1 MIGHESTFPLQGKA
15 CEAEPNCDGVDTG
28 SLGQSPHL
36 SPADGAGPP
45 LEGEEKTKLWG
56 GAFSKGPAEIAWKF
70 GQSID
75 SDLNLWC
82 AEIDVSIAHAKMLSA
97 TGIIDKADGKKL
109 IKALEELRCNDPSHS
124 THMSKSEH
132 IEDAEDLHGA
142 IEGLL
147 IEMVGDVAKR
157 LHAGRSRNDQI
168 VTVTRLWL
176 KRKGAAM
183 LHAIASTQGTLL
195 ELAEKHA
202 SDPMPGYTHMQPAQ
216 PITLGFHL
224 LAHFWMLERDK
235 VRFQHV
241 IDMADA
247 SPLGAAALAG
257 TSLPIDREMTA
268 RELGFA
274 SPMANALDAV
284 SDRDFVGD
292 ALHACATLMQ
302 HLSRVS
308 QEIVLFSTAEYGYLK
323 LDEAYSTGSSIMPQ
337 KRNPDMAELIRGRS
351 GRAIGHWTAFMSMM
365 KGQPLGYNRDL
376 QEDKPPL
383 FDSIAL
389 CLDSLVLVREMLATA
404 SFTLPKMVERA
415 GEGFS
420 TTTGLAEALVKQGVP
435 FRTAH
440 ELVGEWVKKGGS
452 ASIPGFQPG
461 EAEALTSVS
470 GSLAARES
478 QGGPGPQALN
488 SQLNLARNALTPS
501 PVVGTTQGGGNATID
516 GEPQ

>member
-1 MIGHESTFPLQGKA
+1 MKTNEPTFPSQKA
-15 CEAEPNCDGVDTG
+15 VREANWDGVGD
-28 SLGQSPHL
+28 
-36 SPADGAGPP
+36 PP
-45 LEGEEKTKLWG
+45 LPKGEGEKTKLWG
-56 GAFSKGPAEIAWKF
+56 GAFSKAPADVAWKF
-70 GQSID
+70 GQSIE
-75 SDLNLWC
+75 SDIHLWC
-82 AEIDVSIAHAKMLSA
+82 EEIDVSIAHAKMLAAS
-97 TGIIDKADGKKL
+97 GIIDKADGKKL
-109 IKALEELRCNDPSHS
+109 VKALEELRRNDPSHS
-124 THMSKSEH
+124 THMSKSAH
-132 IEDAEDLHGA
+132 ILDAEDLHGA
-142 IEGLL
+142 IEALL
-147 IEMVGDVAKR
+147 VEMVGDVAKR

-176 KRKGAAM
+176 KRKGVAM
-183 LHAIASTQGTLL
+183 MHAIASTQQTLL

-202 SDPMPGYTHMQPAQ
+202 DDPMPGYTHMQPAQ

-235 VRFQHV
+235 KRFEQV
-241 IDMADA
+241 IAMADE

-257 TSLPIDREMTA
+257 TSLPIDRGMTA
-268 RELGFA
+268 KELGFA
-274 SPMANALDAV
+274 APMANALDAV

-308 QEIVLFSTAEYGYLK
+308 QEIVLFSTAEYGYAM

-389 CLDSLVLVREMLATA
+389 CLDSLVLVREMLATMT
-404 SFTLPKMVERA
+404 FNLPKMAERA

-420 TTTGLAEALVKQGVP
+420 TATGLAEALVKQGIP

-440 ELVGEWVKKGGS
+440 ELVGEWVRKGGS

-461 EAEALTSVS
+461 EVEALTSVA
-470 GSLAARES
+470 GSLAARDS
-478 QGGPGPQALN
+478 QGAPGRVAMQVQFECAWT
-488 SQLNLARNALTPS
+488 SLT
-501 PVVGTTQGGGNATID
+501 GGNIGVDADATNLGTI
-516 GEPQ
+516 GETPKPLIIKGETQ